1 MSHGYLSFG
10 LVLGAVV
17 AACAGGHENT
27 APTTPPATEA
37 ALHAVLPQH
46 VGSLPSTELR
56 LAHDMDAQLAALARG
71 EAGSFVTPG
80 SEPRAGDELADVD
93 ACEACH
99 ADAATAWRTSA
110 HAFASFNNPIYR
122 SVVDSF
128 REARPHAKS
137 HFCGGCHDLAL
148 LVDNAMLPEVEAK
161 DPRTFAGVSCKV
173 CHGIRNVRPD
183 GNGSYDFEL
192 DEIPLPKDGDAASL
206 ALHKARTKTS
216 AHATSTLCVGCHRA
230 FLDDG
235 SGNDARFLIGQ
246 DDATPYYRSA
256 YAGNLSARVDED
268 LPAQSCQD
276 CHMPKEA
283 APLGD
288 VAAKNGK
295 LASHRF
301 LGGHT
306 WLASMRG
313 DRDTLARIETLL
325 RDAVSMRLA
334 AVKKNQAEAVPL
346 GNEIV
351 EVVAGDQITLDVVVK
366 NEKVGHRFPGGVMD
380 ADDTWLEV
388 VVTDANGKR
397 VGDSGTRHEA
407 TGDIRD
413 PSKPAGTDDEA
424 HAFTSYMADL
434 QGVRRVKRD
443 TQDFAANVFN
453 HTIEARQAAVVR
465 YGFEVP
471 VGLRLP
477 LRVTA
482 KLRYRPRILPVQK
495 VACESTKNERGKAFG
510 AYGMKKVDKNLDPCA
525 PQPVTLIAED
535 SVQLGV
541 VPAKS
546 EAQSFATAFAH
557 GQGLLRSLQE
567 YVGDARPVFERAL
580 ALASTDRQRGMA
592 LWGLTAVAAREGSLE
607 GTFALADRAE
617 AFVPGHPALAR
628 LRAQVKLAHWQ
639 WDEAAEW
646 LARSVKASPQVG
658 GAITDDSLIAEW
670 TVALGGAGRSA
681 AALSAAGMAL
691 GIQPRDPDCLRVQA
705 MSLRSLQAPVD
716 LLGPAEEA
724 YLHTR
729 TPDDA
734 PKVRGKCSANVP
746 GCARERNPVH
756 VHWLR

>member
-1 MSHGYLSFG
+1 MSVRDLRLALG
-10 LVLGAVV
+10 LLAAAVI
-17 AACAGGHENT
+17 AACAGGRDQ
-27 APTTPPATEA
+27 PPAQSSA
-37 ALHAVLPQH
+37 PAPAPLRAVLPTH

-56 LAHDMDAQLAALARG
+56 LAHDMDAQLARVARG
-71 EAGSFVTPG
+71 EAGAFASPG
-80 SEPRAGDELADVD
+80 SSPRAGDELADVD

-128 REARPHAKS
+128 RDARAHEKS

-148 LVDNAMLPEVEAK
+148 LVDNAMLPEVLAN
-161 DPRTFAGVSCKV
+161 DPRTFAGVSCRV

-192 DEIPLPKDGDAASL
+192 DAIPLPKDGDAASL
-206 ALHKARTKTS
+206 ALHKAKTRTQS
-216 AHATSTLCVGCHRA
+216 HATSQFCVGCHRA
-230 FLDDG
+230 FLDEG
-235 SGNDARFLIGQ
+235 SGNEDRFLIGQ
-246 DDATPYYRSA
+246 DDATPYYRSL
-256 YAGNLSARVDED
+256 YAGSTAARVDED
-268 LPAQSCQD
+268 LPAQRCQD
-276 CHMPKEA
+276 CHMPKEPA
-283 APLGD
+283 RLGD
-288 VAAKNGK
+288 AAAKNGK

-313 DRDTLARIETLL
+313 DRDTLARIEALL
-325 RDAVSMRLA
+325 RDAVSMRVA

-346 GNEIV
+346 GDQIV
-351 EVVAGDQITLDVVVK
+351 DVAAGDQLTVDVVVK

-388 VVTDANGKR
+388 VVTDATGR
-397 VGDSGTRHEA
+397 QLGDSGTAHE
-407 TGDIRD
+407 RD
-413 PSKPAGTDDEA
+413 PQGHDDA
-424 HAFTSYMADL
+424 HAFTSYMGDL
-434 QGVRRVKRD
+434 QGARRVKRD

-453 HTIEARQAAVVR
+453 HTLEARQAAVVR
-465 YGFEVP
+465 YAFEVP
-471 VGLRLP
+471 TGARAPLRL
-477 LRVTA
+477 TA

-495 VACESTKNERGKAFG
+495 VACESTKSARGKAFG
-510 AYGMKKVDKNLDPCA
+510 AYGMKKVEKNLDPCA

-535 SVQLGV
+535 TVLLGDE
-541 VPAKS
+541 PARA
-546 EAQSFATAFAH
+546 EAQTFATAFAH

-567 YVGDARPVFERAL
+567 YVGEARPVFERAL

-592 LWGLTAVAAREGSLE
+592 LWGLAAVAAREGSLD
-607 GTFALADRAE
+607 GTFALAERAE
-617 AFVPGHPALAR
+617 AYVPGHPALAR

-639 WDEAAEW
+639 WDDAAEW
-646 LARSVKASPQVG
+646 LTRGIQASPV
-658 GAITDDSLIAEW
+658 DDSLIAEL

-681 AALSAAGMAL
+681 EALSAAGSAL
-691 GIQPRDPDCLRVQA
+691 LLQPRDPDCLRVQA
-705 MSLRSLQAPVD
+705 MALRSLSAPMS

-724 YLHTR
+724 YLHAR

-734 PKVRGKCSANVP
+734 PKVRAKCSATVP